1 MSLQTNII
9 LPSKPRA
16 VKEEGNLGVYEIDGF
31 YPGYGHTI
39 GNSLRRIVLSSI
51 PGAAI
56 TSVAIEGAT
65 HEFSTIEGIKED
77 VITILLN
84 LKRVRFRV
92 VGDEPQ
98 RVTIKVKGAKR
109 VSAADI
115 VAPAQVEVLTK
126 DQHIAEITKKD
137 AEFTVSLTVVK
148 GLGYV
153 AKEEH
158 QKDKVEIGA
167 IAVDAS
173 FTPIRRASYEVENMR
188 VGDRTDH
195 DRLKFTIETDGTLT
209 PREALETSIST
220 MIEQLQAI
228 VGFAQK
234 VESKPADVIVDKVQT
249 EAELALEAE
258 DHAKVKVEDLDLS
271 TRTVNALIAA
281 GIKSLAGVARK
292 SEADL
297 LALEGLGEKGIQE
310 IKRAAGEYGITLK

>member
-9 LPSKPRA
+9 LPSKPR
-16 VKEEGNLGVYEIDGF
+16 VVSEEVNKGIYEIDGF

-39 GNSLRRIVLSSI
+39 GNSLRRIILSSI

-56 TSVAIEGAT
+56 TSVLIDGAT

-98 RVTIKVKGAKR
+98 KVTIKVKGPKK
-109 VSAADI
+109 VTAADI

-126 DQHIAEITKKD
+126 EQPIAEITKKD
-137 AEFTVSLTVVK
+137 TEFNVVLTVQK

-158 QKDKVEIGA
+158 QKEKVEIGA

-173 FTPIRRASYEVENMR
+173 FTPIRRAAYEVENMR

-195 DRLKFTIETDGTLT
+195 DRLRVIIETDGTLT
-209 PREALETSIST
+209 PREALETSINT

-234 VESKPADVIVDKVQT
+234 VELKPAEIIADKVQT
-249 EAELALEAE
+249 EAEIAQEVQ
-258 DHAKVKVEDLDLS
+258 DFAKVKVEDLDLS
-271 TRTVNALIAA
+271 TRTVNALIAG
-281 GIKSLAGVARK
+281 GIKNLGSISKKAE
-292 SEADL
+292 SDL
-297 LALEGLGEKGIQE
+297 LSLEGLGEKGIQE
-310 IKRAAGEYGITLK
+310 IKRAITEYGITLK